1 MVVAR
6 GGDAPPAVTQ
16 MALSRPLETALATVL
31 GVERIRSRTIRG
43 AVEISLQFAP
53 GTDMW
58 RALQLVE
65 SRVGDTRSALPASAE
80 VQVERLTTTSFPVVT
95 FNVTGKVD
103 PRRLRD
109 LGELVLRP
117 AISRVRGV
125 GRVEVL
131 GGDVREVE
139 VILDPART
147 AALKLSPGKIAEK
160 VRASTVLQSVGRYE
174 DTHSLVTVVASGEAM
189 NVDDVAALAVAVGA
203 DGSPIPLSAIA
214 TVVEGAEDRLL
225 RVSGPGGETVLVSV
239 SRLPGASTPD
249 VVARVQEA
257 VRQATASFPA
267 GVSVTPV
274 YDQAALV
281 DEAMRSVRDAI
292 LLGIALCVAV
302 IALFLRDLRSGL
314 VAALAVPLTLG
325 MTFVPLGLLGQSL
338 NLMSM
343 GGLCVAIGLV
353 IDDAIVVVEATRR
366 RLENGAAARGR
377 GARRR
382 ARAVRGAGRHD
393 DHDRDRLPAARLAG
407 RRRRA
412 LLRRARDHARVGG
425 ADLARGR
432 GDGRSAGGDRR
443 DARAPAAPPPAPPWY
458 ARAYARAIRPVL
470 RRPLARAGRRAG
482 AAGGGRGRHAVRR
495 HRLSAQHGR
504 GRVRARLLPA
514 GRHVAR
520 PTPTPPR
527 ARSKP
532 SCRRSRRSQTYARRT
547 GAELGPV
554 AATEVSRGDI
564 MVGSSPRRPA
574 TGRPTT

>member
-1 MVVAR
+1 
-6 GGDAPPAVTQ
+6 
-16 MALSRPLETALATVL
+16 
-31 GVERIRSRTIRG
+31 
-43 AVEISLQFAP
+43 
-53 GTDMW
+53 
-58 RALQLVE
+58 
-65 SRVGDTRSALPASAE
+65 
-80 VQVERLTTTSFPVVT
+80 
-95 FNVTGKVD
+95 
-103 PRRLRD
+103 
-109 LGELVLRP
+109 
-117 AISRVRGV
+117 
-125 GRVEVL
+125 
-131 GGDVREVE
+131 
-139 VILDPART
+139 
-147 AALKLSPGKIAEK
+147 
-160 VRASTVLQSVGRYE
+160 
-174 DTHSLVTVVASGEAM
+174 M

-281 DEAMRSVRDAI
+281 DESMRSVRDAI

-353 IDDAIVVVEATRR
+353 IDDAIVVVEAIRR
-366 RLENGAAARGR
+366 RLENGADARGR
-377 GARRR
+377 GARRG

-393 DHDRDRLPAARLAG
+393 RHDRDRLPAARLAG

-412 LLRRARDHARVGG
+412 LLRRPRDHARVGG

-432 GDGRSAGGDRR
+432 GDGRSAGCDRC
-443 DARAPAAPPPAPPWY
+443 DARALRPAAGAALVHAGLRARHP
-458 ARAYARAIRPVL
+458 ARAAAAVG
-470 RRPLARAGRRAG
+470 RAGRGAR
-482 AAGGGRGRHAVRR
+482 AAGGGRGHHAVRR

-504 GRVRARLLPA
+504 GGVRPRLLPA
-514 GRHVAR
+514 RRHVAR
-520 PTPTPPR
+520 PTPTPPP

-532 SCRRSRRSQTYARRT
+532 SCRRSRRSRPTRAARAPSWAR
-547 GAELGPV
+547 
-554 AATEVSRGDI
+554 
-564 MVGSSPRRPA
+564 SPRPRSAGA
-574 TGRPTT
+574 TSWSG